1 MKQELPSVS
10 ELAQQIGVSRNTAYK
25 RLMKYQSG
33 QCSLEAVFAPRGTGQ
48 GGQYKTDC
56 GLTSQELV
64 RRVPGGLS
72 LISARKRLQEY
83 RRGQRSFESLFA
95 PRGGPDTEGT
105 EEWRTLGSRQR
116 WENMPKLG
124 SWEEEVLQK

>member
-1 MKQELPSVS
+1 MKQELPSAS

-33 QCSLEAVFAPRGTGQ
+33 QCSLEAVFAPRWTGR

-56 GLTSQELV
+56 GLTSHELT

-72 LISARKRLQEY
+72 ITSARKRLQEY
-83 RRGQRSFESLFA
+83 RRGQCSFESLFA
-95 PRGGPDTEGT
+95 PRGGSVGEGNK
-105 EEWRTLGSRQR
+105 EWRTLGTRQR